1 MAITK
6 RFTQL
11 HAALVTSDAPA
22 KALEAGILAVCA
34 AYSNQDPEM
43 ALALC
48 NDTPQ
53 FMRVKFASWLRSY
66 GVAIADPERGSSTYT
81 IQPCIVKDSKRQAKV
96 FAEVKGQDVR
106 PVLVEEIQTR
116 KVLKA
121 KELKGLAKDRAQKKM
136 EAVIK
141 AVKKDDPDAAC
152 IINDAWVSASKET
165 NEVFFDLTAEEEKYL
180 IEELMALRLAKSLR
194 KAA

>member
-1 MAITK
+1 MAITA
-6 RFTQL
+6 RFTKL

-22 KALEAGILAVCA
+22 KALEAGIIAVCA
-34 AYSNQDPEM
+34 AYANQDAEM

-66 GVAIADPERGSSTYT
+66 GVDIADPVRGSAVYT
-81 IQPCIVKDSKRQAKV
+81 IQPGIVKDAKRQAKV
-96 FAEVKGQDVR
+96 IAEVKGMDVR
-106 PVLVEEIQTR
+106 PVLVEEIQAR

-121 KELKGLAKDRAQKKM
+121 KELKGLAKERAQKKM
-136 EAVIK
+136 ESVIK
-141 AVKKDDPDAAC
+141 AVKKDDPDAAG
-152 IINDAWVSASKET
+152 IINDVWASASKET
-165 NEVFFDLTAEEEKYL
+165 NEAFYDLTAEEEEFLVK
-180 IEELMALRLAKSLR
+180 ELMALRLSKMLR